1 MEPIAPAV
9 MIEQAER
16 LGSDLRTHTVTFDQ
30 RVRATLTQLERHA
43 VDRVYLTGDGDSYH
57 AAYAAQL
64 AFETIAGSPCEP
76 VSAFRFETY
85 TAPQLTPARAG
96 RALLIAVS
104 VSGGTQ
110 CVLASID
117 AAQRQGIPT
126 VALTGTPGSAVT
138 KAADH
143 SIIVDLPDSR
153 PSPGIRTYQASLLGL
168 LLLADQLRHP
178 GPGAT
183 ADGLLSEIVGLAPA
197 VEATANAA
205 QDPCRRLA
213 AKLASAPVIQVV
225 GSGPS
230 HGTAQFAA
238 AKFIE
243 GSGVY
248 AAGQD
253 LEEWAHVEQ
262 HAAPDDMP
270 VIVIAPP
277 GRSHA
282 RAVELAAHAR
292 RLGRYVIAVCAHD
305 DTGLTRHAHEMLP
318 VHGNAREE
326 LSPLL
331 WHVFSEYLACY
342 LAEALGRK
350 PFQTRRG

>member
-16 LGSDLRTHTVTFDQ
+16 LGSDLRTHTGTFNQ
-30 RVRATLTQLERHA
+30 RVRAVLTQLEQHP

-57 AAYAAQL
+57 ASYAAQM
-64 AFETIAGSPCEP
+64 AFETIAGLSCEP
-76 VSAFRFETY
+76 ISAFRFETY
-85 TAPQLTPARAG
+85 TPRQTG

-110 CVLASID
+110 CVVASIN
-117 AAQRQGIPT
+117 AAQRQGVPT
-126 VALTGTPGSAVT
+126 IALTGTPGSAVT

-143 SIIVDLPDSR
+143 SIVVDLPDSR

-168 LLLADQLRHP
+168 LLLADQLRQLAP
-178 GPGAT
+178 GVTSTTPG
-183 ADGLLSEIVGLAPA
+183 GLLDEIVGLAPA
-197 VEATANAA
+197 VEATAAAA

-213 AKLASAPVIQVV
+213 AALASAPVIQVV

-230 HGTAQFAA
+230 HGTAQFTA
-238 AKFIE
+238 AKLIE

-277 GRSHA
+277 GRSHE
-282 RAVELAAHAR
+282 RAVDLVAHAH
-292 RLGRYVIAVCAHD
+292 RLGRRVIAVCTPD
-305 DTGLTRHAHEMLP
+305 DADLTRNAHEILP
-318 VHGNAREE
+318 VHGHPREE

-331 WHVFSEYLACY
+331 WHVFSGYLSCY
-342 LAEALGRK
+342 LSETLGRK
-350 PFQTRRG
+350 PFQTRRT